1 MRVAILHFHLRPG
14 GVTRVIELAVESL
27 SNQPADVLVIAGEPI
42 PDSCRITAEGAA
54 CVPELA
60 YGVGPQLADALYNAV
75 DAACIRR
82 WGEKADVIH
91 IHNHALGKNFAL
103 PLVVARWAGEGRA
116 LILQLH
122 DFAENGRPANYRLLK
137 RHLGGIAGLS
147 RTLYPVSPNARYAIL
162 NSRDRA
168 SLQASGLADG
178 VSVLPNPVAI
188 PPGGSAIERDIFEA
202 ERLIVYP
209 TRAIRRKNLGEAV
222 LWAALAGKGD
232 KIVLTAGAQSEADQ
246 VRHEQWRSLAET
258 HRLPIVFDAQARFS
272 RPAYD
277 FLLGAD
283 VCLTTSVMEGF
294 GMAFLEPFLAGKPL
308 FGRDLPFVTTDF
320 LATGLRYEGF
330 YERLEIPARLIDRE
344 ALAASIRERV
354 GAACRDYEISFSE
367 DFVRQALASVGNGDS
382 IDFGRLDETM
392 QSAVIEKIAAD
403 PTLAGECAPN
413 ALKPDFESVRKNQR
427 VVIDQYAVS
436 NYGTKLLAL
445 YKEAAARPGGTAEFL
460 DASRVLSAFVRF
472 DDFFALCG

>member
-27 SNQPADVLVIAGEPI
+27 SAQPVDVLVIAGEPV
-42 PDSCRITAEGAA
+42 PESSRIAAAGTA

-60 YGVGPQLADALYNAV
+60 YGVGPQSADALYNAV
-75 DAACIRR
+75 DAACIRH

-103 PLVVARWAGEGRA
+103 PLVVARWADEGRA
-116 LILQLH
+116 LVIQLH

-137 RHLGGIAGLS
+137 QHLGGIVGLS
-147 RTLYPVSPNARYAIL
+147 RTLYPVSANIRYAVL

-168 SLQASGLADG
+168 SLGASGLGGGAN
-178 VSVLPNPVAI
+178 VLPNPVAI
-188 PPGGSAIERDIFEA
+188 PPGGAAIKRDVFEA

-222 LWAALAGKGD
+222 FWAALAAEGD
-232 KIVLTAGAQSEADQ
+232 KIVLTAGAQSDADRM
-246 VRHEQWRSLAET
+246 RHEQWRSLAEALD
-258 HRLPIVFDAQARFS
+258 LPIVFDAQARFS
-272 RPAYD
+272 RSAYD

-308 FGRDLPFVTTDF
+308 CGRDLPLVTTDF
-320 LATGLRYEGF
+320 RATGLRYEGF
-330 YERLEIPARLIDRE
+330 YERLEIPARLVNRE
-344 ALAASIRERV
+344 ALTRMIRERV
-354 GAACRDYEISFSE
+354 STACRDYEISFSE
-367 DFVRQALASVGNGDS
+367 DFVADAMASVGNADS
-382 IDFGRLDETM
+382 IDFGRLDEPM
-392 QSAVIEKIAAD
+392 QSSVIEKIAAD
-403 PTLAGECAPN
+403 PSFAGECVPA
-413 ALKPDFESVRKNQR
+413 ALTPDFDWVRENQR
-427 VVIDQYAVS
+427 VVIEQYAVP
-436 NYGTKLLAL
+436 NYGEKLLAL
-445 YKEAAARPGGTAEFL
+445 YHESVTQPGGGAEFL
-460 DASRVLSAFVRF
+460 DASRVLTAFVRF

>member
-27 SNQPADVLVIAGEPI
+27 STQPVDVLVIGGEPV
-42 PDSCRITAEGAA
+42 PESCRIAAAGTA

-60 YGVGPQLADALYNAV
+60 YGVSPQSADALYDAV
-75 DAACIRR
+75 DAACIRH

-103 PLVVARWAGEGRA
+103 PIVVARWAGEGRA
-116 LILQLH
+116 LVIQLH

-137 RHLGGIAGLS
+137 QHLGGITGLS
-147 RTLYPVSPNARYAIL
+147 RTLYPVSQTVRYAVL

-168 SLQASGLADG
+168 SLEAAGLSNGANI
-178 VSVLPNPVAI
+178 LPNPVAI
-188 PPGGSAIERDIFEA
+188 PPGGSAIERELFDA

-222 LWAALAGKGD
+222 LWAALAAEGD
-232 KIVLTAGAQSEADQ
+232 KIVLTAGAQSDADRM
-246 VRHEQWRSLAET
+246 RHDQWRSLAET
-258 HRLPIVFDAQARFS
+258 LDLPVVFDAQSRFS

-308 FGRDLPFVTTDF
+308 CGRDLPFVTTDF
-320 LATGLRYEGF
+320 HAAGLRYEGF
-330 YERLEIPARLIDRE
+330 YKRLEIPARLVDRK
-344 ALAASIRERV
+344 ALAGSIRERV
-354 GAACRDYEISFSE
+354 SAACGDYEISFSE
-367 DFVRQALASVGNGDS
+367 DFITQATASVGDGDS
-382 IDFGRLDETM
+382 IDFGRLDEAM
-392 QSAVIEKIAAD
+392 QSVVIEKIAAD
-403 PTLAGECAPN
+403 PSLVGKCVPN
-413 ALKPDFESVRKNQR
+413 ALTPDFDSVRENQR
-427 VVIDQYAVS
+427 VVIEQYAVP
-436 NYGTKLLAL
+436 NYGEKLLTL
-445 YKEAAARPGGTAEFL
+445 YRESSAQPGGGTEFL